1 MKKLLSL
8 WLCCALLCGCL
19 FVHAENPVVTGK
31 VTEVEKYGHARLDV
45 TLEAFASAG
54 FELGDIVTVQ
64 AGTFEGDMPC
74 FDGYYV
80 DNGEYM
86 VRAAPNHETIS
97 VCINYGRFAETVGIG
112 VGDEVTI
119 TLKEKA
125 GALTTQQ
132 VNSLAYTDDPADY
145 DSDEVFA
152 NFRPVTIGGIGEG
165 KLYRSASPINN
176 KHHRSAVAN
185 RLIKQAG
192 VKAVMNMSDTEE
204 KVAGFAAEEGF
215 DSAYYL
221 DLFQNGHVIALD
233 MTINFAYDEFAEKIV
248 EGLTFLAGQEPP
260 YLIHCDEGKDRAGF
274 GSMIV
279 EMLMGASEEEIVADY
294 LVSYQNYYH
303 LDNEADAEK
312 LEMIAGKNI
321 REMIRT
327 VAGLEKGANL
337 ANVDLAAAAESYLIV
352 HGMDEADLEALRE
365 KLR

>member
-1 MKKLLSL
+1 
-8 WLCCALLCGCL
+8 
-19 FVHAENPVVTGK
+19 
-31 VTEVEKYGHARLDV
+31 
-45 TLEAFASAG
+45 
-54 FELGDIVTVQ
+54 
-64 AGTFEGDMPC
+64 
-74 FDGYYV
+74 
-80 DNGEYM
+80 
-86 VRAAPNHETIS
+86 
-97 VCINYGRFAETVGIG
+97 
-112 VGDEVTI
+112 
-119 TLKEKA
+119 
-125 GALTTQQ
+125 
-132 VNSLAYTDDPADY
+132 
-145 DSDEVFA
+145 
-152 NFRPVTIGGIGEG
+152 
-165 KLYRSASPINN
+165 
-176 KHHRSAVAN
+176 
-185 RLIKQAG
+185 
-192 VKAVMNMSDTEE
+192 MNMSDTEE

-221 DLFQNGHVIALD
+221 ELFQNGHVIALD